1 MKKSPSIQE
10 TMKMKTPRFRKKV
23 AEEQEHIR
31 EEVKAYNEGR
41 IAGLEEAI
49 KAIFSVS
56 ASYKKEGWPDEEA
69 GLLSQGFED
78 AQVLIH
84 LALRSKL
91 EEAKKE

>member
-31 EEVKAYNEGR
+31 EEVKAYEEGR

-49 KAIFSVS
+49 QLWNQWKNMGGAFS
-56 ASYKKEGWPDEEA
+56 K
-69 GLLSQGFED
+69 
-78 AQVLIH
+78 
-84 LALRSKL
+84 ALRQKL

>member
-31 EEVKAYNEGR
+31 EEVKAYEEGR
-41 IAGLEEAI
+41 IAGLEEAVEI
-49 KAIFSVS
+49 LESHDPFDYESCMNYFSNLH
-56 ASYKKEGWPDEEA
+56 K
-69 GLLSQGFED
+69 
-78 AQVLIH
+78 
-84 LALRSKL
+84 ALRSKL